1 MSEMRFSDPSRL
13 HLKKE
18 LTQIR
23 KAARVLRDPG
33 TTSSCKSPLNTAR
46 SAAAASAWKHFENW
60 NAIQNGG
67 TTASH
72 SNNTSTRLDSHCRS
86 GFNNNGSDKRVF
98 LYNWKSQKYSSEKS
112 ALPGNDA
119 DDDYESCSMQESL
132 DDSLSDARNVGDS
145 KSDTYLGETRS
156 AAMVFRRRDANLVS
170 PSMRRATG
178 IKKKGK
184 KTNSRLDVL
193 SRYQEKEM
201 KLRRLVKDHPSM
213 GLSLGLGRDAIVDQF
228 DDTEE
233 YSDSEDLRKISGASP
248 LLLKLKHKNWPHS
261 PSKFLRTRRKEDSSY
276 SHSTPPLSTSSY
288 NRFRNRNPSIVGSWD
303 ATTASMNDG
312 DDEDGDHLD
321 LPGRHGCGIPCYWSK
336 RTPRYRGVC
345 GSSCC
350 SPSLSDT
357 LRRKGRSML
366 CGSQSM
372 YHRRRRSCSISN
384 KRRIGSRTGQA
395 FLPLLTDSGYGKAGS
410 SIGTGH
416 SDDELST
423 NYGELD
429 LEALCRL
436 DGRRWSSCRSQ
447 DGLEIL
453 ALHGDGE
460 DEGTVENI
468 RSLSQKYKPAFFS
481 ELIGQ
486 KNVVQSLITAIYR
499 GRIAPVYL
507 FQGPR
512 GTGKTSAA
520 RIFASALN
528 CMSTEEIKPCGRCRE
543 CNDSSSGKT
552 RDLWE
557 VDGTDKKGIDKVR
570 YLLKKIS
577 HGPPSGSSRYKVF
590 LIDECHLL
598 PTKMWLAFL
607 KLLEE
612 PPQRV
617 VFVFVTTDPDN
628 VPRTVQSRCQ
638 KYLFSKIKDGDIVAR
653 LRKISKEENLDVE
666 LDALDLIAL
675 NAEGS
680 LRDAETM
687 LDQLSLLGKKIT
699 TSLVNE
705 LVGDVSDEKLL
716 ELLELALSSE
726 TAETV
731 KRARDL
737 MDSGVDPMVLMSQL
751 ASLIMDI
758 IAGTYSV
765 VYAKHGDPL
774 IDKIYADSCK
784 LRAEPVNEIRFSSAL
799 IRILLIFMDP
809 STVFLVTEAELVRLK
824 HALKLL
830 SEAQKQLRISSDR
843 STWFTATLLQLGST
857 PSIDLT
863 QSSSSRR
870 QSSRTTEEDPSSVS
884 KESNV
889 YKPKFPQ
896 RSSSPSSLYKAIN
909 EHSSHEGEYEFNA
922 TPPRLMDNNTVSSSL
937 DDEITGNKVF
947 RYKNSDKLDDMWEKC
962 IEKCHSQTLRQLL
975 HAHGKL
981 LSISEVDGKS
991 NTFPF
996 SSNIICWR
1004 SISDQPFVTPNVLLV
1019 FLKDL
1024 VCGMEITENAT
1035 IVSPFDLLLLVVFDD
1050 CVSGIEILTLL
1061 KISVGDLLLHA
1072 HHSTIL
1078 MSLTDCLDALG
1089 ALAVYVAFEDEH
1101 VKARVERFLSSIT
1114 NSFEMVLRRN
1124 VEVKI
1129 ILVTDGLD
1137 SVIYAN
1143 QSEIQEGYRQT
1154 EATLVT
1160 ERSGKANCSVA
1171 VVGYSGLESQ
1181 EEPAKLSRGSF
1192 NDANAGEKQ
1201 EMPVQGIESIIREQR
1216 LETAWLQVAEKG
1228 TPGSLSRLKPE
1239 KNQVLPQEDT
1249 YQQNQ
1254 LDSID
1259 SVIMSSQKWEDELN
1273 NELKVLKMQDRRVL
1287 HEDHRGDVNQVR
1299 LVEEEVAVD
1308 FSAGTTAADLIGQR
1322 PKGPQ
1327 LDLEAEVGDFHC
1339 LVSVQSKENLRAEI
1353 QDNWNISDTMHAWS
1367 KK

>member
-1 MSEMRFSDPSRL
+1 MRFSDPSRL

-33 TTSSCKSPLNTAR
+33 TTSSWKSPLNTAR
-46 SAAAASAWKHFENW
+46 SAAAASASAWKHFENW

-72 SNNTSTRLDSHCRS
+72 SNNTSTRLDSHFRS

-119 DDDYESCSMQESL
+119 DDDYESCSIQESL
-132 DDSLSDARNVGDS
+132 DDSLSGARNVGDS
-145 KSDTYLGETRS
+145 KSDTCKSRVAINEKS
-156 AAMVFRRRDANLVS
+156 K
-170 PSMRRATG
+170 G

-184 KTNSRLDVL
+184 KTNSHLDVL

-201 KLRRLVKDHPSM
+201 KLRRLLKGHPSM
-213 GLSLGLGRDAIVDQF
+213 GLSLGLGRDPIANQF

-233 YSDSEDLRKISGASP
+233 YSDSEDLRKVSGVSP
-248 LLLKLKHKNWPHS
+248 LLLKLKHKNQPHS
-261 PSKFLRTRRKEDSSY
+261 LSKFLRPSRKDDSSY
-276 SHSTPPLSTSSY
+276 SHSTPELSTSSY
-288 NRFRNRNPSIVGSWD
+288 NRCFNRNPSIVGSWV

-321 LPGRHGCGIPCYWSK
+321 LPGRQGCGIPCY
-336 RTPRYRGVC
+336 C
-345 GSSCC
+345 SCC

-357 LRRKGRSML
+357 LRRKGSSML
-366 CGSQSM
+366 CGGQSK

-384 KRRIGSRTGQA
+384 NRRIGSRTGQA
-395 FLPLLTDSGYGKAGS
+395 FLPLRTDSGYGIAGS

-460 DEGTVENI
+460 DEGTTENI

-486 KNVVQSLITAIYR
+486 RNVVQSLITAIYR

-528 CMSTEEIKPCGRCRE
+528 CMSAEEIKPCGRCRE
-543 CNDSSSGKT
+543 CNDSSYGKT

-577 HGPPSGSSRYKVF
+577 HRPPSGSSRYKVF

-598 PTKMWLAFL
+598 PAKMWLTFL

-612 PPQRV
+612 PPHRV
-617 VFVFVTTDPDN
+617 VFVFVTTDL
-628 VPRTVQSRCQ
+628 TT
-638 KYLFSKIKDGDIVAR
+638 KIKDGDIVAR
-653 LRKISKEENLDVE
+653 LRRISKEENLD
-666 LDALDLIAL
+666 
-675 NAEGS
+675 GS

-716 ELLELALSSE
+716 ELLEFAMSSE
-726 TAETV
+726 TTETV

-765 VYAKHGDPL
+765 VYANHGDPL
-774 IDKIYADSCK
+774 IGTQN
-784 LRAEPVNEIRFSSAL
+784 L
-799 IRILLIFMDP
+799 
-809 STVFLVTEAELVRLK
+809 TEAELVRLK
-824 HALKLL
+824 HALRLL
-830 SEAQKQLRISSDR
+830 SEAEKQLRISSDR

-857 PSIDLT
+857 PSMDLT

-889 YKPKFPQ
+889 YKPKSDALFFPQ
-896 RSSSPSSLYKAIN
+896 RSSSLLPW
-909 EHSSHEGEYEFNA
+909 ECEFNA
-922 TPPRLMDNNTVSSSL
+922 TPPRSMDNNTVSSSL
-937 DDEITGNKVF
+937 DDEMNGNKVF
-947 RYKNSDKLDDMWEKC
+947 RYKNSDKLDDMWGRC

-975 HAHGKL
+975 HAYGKL
-981 LSISEVDGKS
+981 LSISEVDG
-991 NTFPF
+991 
-996 SSNIICWR
+996 
-1004 SISDQPFVTPNVLLV
+1004 
-1019 FLKDL
+1019 
-1024 VCGMEITENAT
+1024 
-1035 IVSPFDLLLLVVFDD
+1035 
-1050 CVSGIEILTLL
+1050 
-1061 KISVGDLLLHA
+1061 
-1072 HHSTIL
+1072 
-1078 MSLTDCLDALG
+1078 
-1089 ALAVYVAFEDEH
+1089 ALAVYVAFEDGE

-1114 NSFEMVLRRN
+1114 NSIEMVLRRN
-1124 VEVKI
+1124 VEVRI
-1129 ILVTDGLD
+1129 ILATDGLD

-1143 QSEIQEGYRQT
+1143 QSEIKEGHRQT

-1160 ERSGKANCSVA
+1160 ERGGKANCSVA
-1171 VVGYSGLESQ
+1171 VAGYSDLESQ

-1192 NDANAGEKQ
+1192 NGANAGEKQ
-1201 EMPVQGIESIIREQR
+1201 GMPVQGRESIIREQR

-1239 KNQVLPQEDT
+1239 KNQVLPEEDT

-1259 SVIMSSQKWEDELN
+1259 SAMLPSQKWEDESTMNSQGYESGPAGGGGCSGLFCWN
-1273 NELKVLKMQDRRVL
+1273 NSSRSNRAKA
-1287 HEDHRGDVNQVR
+1287 RGAPVGPRGRNGR
-1299 LVEEEVAVD
+1299 
-1308 FSAGTTAADLIGQR
+1308 FSLFGECAKQ
-1322 PKGPQ
+1322 
-1327 LDLEAEVGDFHC
+1327 
-1339 LVSVQSKENLRAEI
+1339 
-1353 QDNWNISDTMHAWS
+1353 
-1367 KK
+1367 KKSESRNTR